1 MFLCVY
7 CVKCRSIT
15 FGSLGVTEKE
25 DSSRLKRVL
34 NKRRNSD
41 SMLSC
46 QKELTDIT
54 FSGERLEEFERR
66 QRNAFVLNYVMNLP
80 ETFCEPS
87 DSGIS
92 SESVLSQFSG
102 EDGTGNYFSLFF
114 LSNSLSYCVIP
125 ICYGNY
131 FSS

>member
-1 MFLCVY
+1 M
-7 CVKCRSIT
+7 KCRSIT
-15 FGSLGVTEKE
+15 FGSLGVTGKE

-34 NKRRNSD
+34 DKRRNSD
-41 SMLSC
+41 SMLYC

-87 DSGIS
+87 DSGIA
-92 SESVLSQFSG
+92 SESASSQFSG
-102 EDGTGNYFSLFF
+102 EDGTGNYFSFF
-114 LSNSLSYCVIP
+114 
-125 ICYGNY
+125 
-131 FSS
+131 F